1 VGVQEIAMSLNIK
14 NERVHAMVREAAER
28 TGMSQTSVVEEALR
42 RMLKELDERESK
54 SADSESEDRFNEL
67 MAIAA
72 RIHARLT
79 PERRARLTTDDL
91 YDENGMWA

>member
-1 VGVQEIAMSLNIK
+1 MSLNIK
-14 NERVHAMVREAAER
+14 NERVHAMVRQAAER

-42 RMLKELDERESK
+42 MMLKELDEREGK
-54 SADSESEDRFNEL
+54 SPESESEDRFNEL

-72 RIHARLT
+72 EIHERLT